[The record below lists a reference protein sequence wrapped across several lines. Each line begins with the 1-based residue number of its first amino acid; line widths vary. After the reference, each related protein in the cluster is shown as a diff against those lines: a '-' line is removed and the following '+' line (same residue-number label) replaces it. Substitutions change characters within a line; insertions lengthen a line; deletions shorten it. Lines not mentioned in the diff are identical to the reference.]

1 MNQQIIATPEL
12 EGPVRSETRDGMRI
26 DWDVPIPMDD
36 GLVLRADV
44 YRPLAEGR
52 YPVIM
57 SYGPY
62 AKLLQVGLNGISY
75 YAINQWQVASLQ
87 PKHLAAICL
96 WEG

>member
-36 GLVLRADV
+36 GLILRADV
-44 YRPLAEGR
+44 YRPVAEGR
-52 YPVIM
+52 HPVIM

-62 AKLLQVGLNGISY
+62 AKLLHFEDGYVT
-75 YAINQWQVASLQ
+75 AWRKMVDEF
-87 PKHLAAICL
+87 PDVLANSSNRYQA
-96 WEG
+96 W

>member
-1 MNQQIIATPEL
+1 MNQQLSRTPKVMGAL
-12 EGPVRSETRDGMRI
+12 RSEARDGMRI
-26 DWDVPIPMDD
+26 DWDVPIAMDD

-62 AKLLQVGLNGISY
+62 AKLLHFEDGYVTAWQKMVGEFPD
-75 YAINQWQVASLQ
+75 V
-87 PKHLAAICL
+87 LANSSNRY
-96 WEG
+96 